1 MAQYL
6 DLTGLSKYDELI
18 KALISKADSELGSR
32 IDAGSYTH
40 AGKYTAK
47 VCSIGIYGIPE
58 RKISADDI

>member
-32 IDAGSYTH
+32 IDAVVKDCGENNSSL
-40 AGKYTAK
+40 
-47 VCSIGIYGIPE
+47 VEI
-58 RKISADDI
+58 IS